1 MNQSCLEARGRREKR
16 GKTIKPNIISPAN
29 HSTRRQSNEPIR
41 SRINTTG
48 HPAGAL
54 AGAVPGNV
62 PGQTRSPLVLVL
74 ILIGCKKVP
83 RKFQANDTENEHLH
97 LQFQFTTVS
106 PYTIGIPDS
115 QQPTGSQIIRTC
127 MGIYRKIDKTV

>member
-1 MNQSCLEARGRREKR
+1 MNQSCLEASGRREKR
-16 GKTIKPNIISPAN
+16 GKTTKPNIISLAN
-29 HSTRRQSNEPIR
+29 HNTRRQSNEPIR

-97 LQFQFTTVS
+97 L
-106 PYTIGIPDS
+106 
-115 QQPTGSQIIRTC
+115 
-127 MGIYRKIDKTV
+127 